1 MNYRRMIILFL
12 WLFAAFSGCASAQS
26 IHYTTANAHSHND
39 YEHSLPFYDAYARHF
54 GSIEADVW
62 AIHGTLYV
70 AHNRNQVA
78 AGRTLRN
85 LYLDP
90 LIHRLKVNKGKA
102 YSNGQPLQ
110 LLIDFKSSYS
120 DVMPILTKEFRPFR
134 KYFDVAHNP
143 NAVRIVI
150 SGSMPPPDSLHF
162 FDPIFTFDGRL
173 GNRYPAKDL
182 RRVTLVSA
190 NVQKLVRWK
199 GEETL
204 NASQQ
209 HILRQVIDSVHQ
221 QHKLIRFWATPN
233 TDQAYRTLMHLGVDY
248 IGADSLAKLEF
259 LLRGEGVLRI
269 GDTTSLRLNQI
280 QVVGT
285 HNSYKVAIDTALMS
299 IIRKMNPAAAL
310 SLSYAHLPITEQ
322 LDKGARNLELDV
334 YYDPKGGRFADP
346 YGLELLKKKG
356 LPYKPFDPSH
366 KLMEPGLKIFHV
378 SGIDFRSHHLL
389 FRDQLRE
396 LRAWSK
402 EHPNHVPVFITMNTK
417 DGHIDINHVTQPLPF
432 TETALD
438 SIDME
443 LKKYLGKDQIII
455 PDMVRQKG
463 KTLRESVMENGWP
476 ALDSVRGR
484 FLFILDQ
491 HGEKMQ
497 RYIKHHPSLK
507 GRMMFVDAPESY
519 PEAATMIINNPIRDQ
534 ARIQKMVREGFI
546 VRTRADA
553 NTREARE
560 DNYTRW
566 KAAKKSGAQIITTD
580 YIVPSLTFS
589 SPYHVGLGVIY
600 REDPLFVLKRRD
612 TH

>member
-1 MNYRRMIILFL
+1 MNLHRTTIIILQ
-12 WLFAAFSGCASAQS
+12 LFVAFGGCVSVSAQS
-26 IHYTTANAHSHND
+26 VHYTTANAHSHND

-62 AIHGTLYV
+62 AIDGTLYV
-70 AHNRNQVA
+70 AHNRNQVVRS
-78 AGRTLRN
+78 RTLKT

-90 LIHRLKVNKGKA
+90 LINRIKVNNGKA
-102 YSNGQPLQ
+102 YSDGQSLQ
-110 LLIDFKSSYS
+110 LLIDLKSSYK
-120 DVMPILTKEFRPFR
+120 DVMPILTKDLRPYR
-134 KYFDVAHNP
+134 KYFDIRNNP

-150 SGSMPPPDSLHF
+150 SGSMPPPDRLHLY
-162 FDPIFTFDGRL
+162 DPIFTFDGRL

-190 NVQKLVRWK
+190 DVQKLVQWEAGK
-199 GEETL
+199 PL
-204 NASQQ
+204 DASQQ

-233 TDQAYRTLMHLGVDY
+233 TDQTYRMLMHLGVDY

-259 LLRGEGVLRI
+259 LLRSAGAIKTDEKSEK
-269 GDTTSLRLNQI
+269 TSSLRLNQI

-299 IIRKMNPAAAL
+299 IIRKKNPGAAR

-322 LDKGARNLELDV
+322 LNRGARNLELDV
-334 YYDPKGGRFADP
+334 YYDPKGGRYADP
-346 YGLELLKKKG
+346 YGLALLKEKG

-366 KLMEPGLKIFHV
+366 KMMEPGLKIFHIP
-378 SGIDFRSHHLL
+378 GIDFRSHHLL

-396 LRAWSK
+396 LRAWS
-402 EHPNHVPVFITMNTK
+402 EAHPHHIPVFITMNTK
-417 DGHIDINHVTQPLPF
+417 DGHVDIMHVTQPLTF

-438 SIDME
+438 SVDVE
-443 LKKYLGKDQIII
+443 LKKYLGADQLIT
-455 PDMVRQKG
+455 PDMVRRKG
-463 KTLRESVMENGWP
+463 MTLRESVTEYGWP
-476 ALDSVRGR
+476 SLDRMRGR

-497 RYIKHHPSLK
+497 RYIRHHPSLR

-519 PEAATMIINNPIRDQ
+519 PEAATMIINNPIADLSQ
-534 ARIQKMVREGFI
+534 IQRMVREGFI

-553 NTREARE
+553 NTKEARE
-560 DNYTRW
+560 DSYSRW
-566 KAAKKSGAQIITTD
+566 EAAKRSGAQIITTD
-580 YIVPSLTFS
+580 YIVPSLTFHS
-589 SPYHVGLGVIY
+589 SYHVGFANIY
-600 REDPLFVLKRRD
+600 RDDPVLK
-612 TH
+612 